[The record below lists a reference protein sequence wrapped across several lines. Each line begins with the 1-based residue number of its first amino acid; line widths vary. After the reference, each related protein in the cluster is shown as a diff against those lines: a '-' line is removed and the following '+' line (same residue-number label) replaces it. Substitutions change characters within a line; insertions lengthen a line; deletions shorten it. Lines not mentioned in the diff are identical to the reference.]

1 MWQFGGETNQQRSP
15 ILAGQTVDQD
25 YCYYDYPSVIKNGG
39 FNGYPKTEKADEATE
54 KPKKTNEEIAF
65 EVLDG
70 KWGTK
75 ETTPT
80 RKERLEAA
88 GYDYQAIQDIV
99 NEKLGI
105 KKSSTPTSQY
115 YIIRW
120 GDTLTSIAKKYDTT
134 VEKLCELNGIS
145 DPNLIFAG
153 NQLKVR

>member
-1 MWQFGGETNQQRSP
+1 MNEEEMKKNLKAMEEKMNEET
-15 ILAGQTVDQD
+15 
-25 YCYYDYPSVIKNGG
+25 
-39 FNGYPKTEKADEATE
+39 KTEEVTNTE
-54 KPKKTNEEIAF
+54 ENKKTNEEIAF
-65 EVLDG
+65 EVINGDWGEG
-70 KWGTK
+70 KELKQALK
-75 ETTPT
+75 E
-80 RKERLEAA
+80 A
-88 GYDYQAIQDIV
+88 GYDYKAIQDIV